1 MSATSE
7 LLSAPPPK
15 QNRSRQTL
23 AVASWLMVAW
33 VVLGYITTLP
43 SVDRWATGLEQ
54 TPSGRAI
61 EGFVLILVGATGL
74 LLWVAALWHA
84 ATHTEK
90 GSLGRVGLL
99 VVLVAGNF
107 VAGFLYYF
115 LHVVWRE
122 DRPSS
127 ISV

>member
-1 MSATSE
+1 
-7 LLSAPPPK
+7 
-15 QNRSRQTL
+15 
-23 AVASWLMVAW
+23 MVAW
-33 VVLGYITTLP
+33 VVLGYITTRP

-54 TPSGRAI
+54 TTSGRVI
-61 EGFVLILVGATGL
+61 EGFVLILVGATGI

-107 VAGFLYYF
+107 VASFFYYF
-115 LHVVWRE
+115 LHVVWRQ
-122 DRPSS
+122 DQPRS